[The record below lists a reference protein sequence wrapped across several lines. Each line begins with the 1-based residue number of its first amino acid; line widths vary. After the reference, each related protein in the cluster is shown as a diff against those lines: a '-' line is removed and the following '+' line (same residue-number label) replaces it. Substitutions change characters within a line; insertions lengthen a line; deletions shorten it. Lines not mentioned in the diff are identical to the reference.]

1 MRRVVPAPRLE
12 FVLQLAGAGGGGE
25 EDAACEAAKPNG
37 ISVLFLLLLL
47 FPPPLISPR
56 PRHLGALTTRG
67 PHPFKP
73 ALLRGDCGEVAY
85 PCVWPR
91 RSQIASELT
100 GKRERKKGRGE
111 ENRSSSRLE
120 RHFFC

>member
-12 FVLQLAGAGGGGE
+12 FVLQLAGAGGGGGSE
-25 EDAACEAAKPNG
+25 MQRVRRQNRTGLAFF
-37 ISVLFLLLLL
+37 FLLLLL

-73 ALLRGDCGEVAY
+73 ALLRGDCGEVA
-85 PCVWPR
+85 
-91 RSQIASELT
+91 
-100 GKRERKKGRGE
+100 
-111 ENRSSSRLE
+111 
-120 RHFFC
+120 